1 MFIILVVGSDSW
13 NGDDEIFLQSVAVTL
28 LWATISPKMPF
39 ILGMAIL
46 EVIFQ
51 PDEQL
56 QISSDLKALLFLQ
69 DWQKDSKYEWFCTYE
84 ELLCQ
89 QT

>member
-1 MFIILVVGSDSW
+1 
-13 NGDDEIFLQSVAVTL
+13 
-28 LWATISPKMPF
+28 MPF

-46 EVIFQ
+46 EVILQ
-51 PDEQL
+51 LDEQL

-69 DWQKDSKYEWFCTYE
+69 DWQKDSKYERFCTYE

-89 QT
+89 HT

>member
-1 MFIILVVGSDSW
+1 
-13 NGDDEIFLQSVAVTL
+13 
-28 LWATISPKMPF
+28 MPF

-51 PDEQL
+51 LDEQL

-69 DWQKDSKYEWFCTYE
+69 DWQKDSKYEQFCTYE

-89 QT
+89 HT